1 MSEQD
6 IQNSIRLKLSEMGFA
21 TFRTNVGKLKLPDGR
36 WFDTGLPKGHSDL
49 YAVKD
54 GKIHYLEVKK
64 PGGKVSTEQLNF
76 INIMRD
82 RYGCVAGVVY
92 SVEEAVELVTG
103 GNRETCGG

>member
-1 MSEQD
+1 MTEQD

-49 YAVKD
+49 YAVKE
-54 GKIHYLEVKK
+54 GRIYYLEVKK
-64 PGGKVSTEQLNF
+64 PGGKVSTEQINF

-82 RYGCVAGVVY
+82 KYGCVAGVVY
-92 SVEEAVELVTG
+92 SVEEAVKLVNG
-103 GNRETCGG
+103 